1 MTDTREDL
9 VLLEAWRGGDAHAGD
24 ELLRRHFVSV
34 YRFFDAN
41 LGGAQ
46 TGSDSEE
53 LTQKTFEACIAG
65 RDLVRTD
72 FRAYL
77 FGIARRQ
84 LMREWERRRA
94 RGDTVTPSQA
104 GIRDVRTS
112 PSAAVARLD
121 QQQLFVRALE
131 LLPLEFKAV
140 LERFYWEE
148 KTIPEI
154 ADDLG
159 IAKGTVKS
167 RLFRAKAML
176 KERLVNLGVPA
187 HLRDST
193 VELLELRTQALEAEE
208 GDVKDDPE

>member
-1 MTDTREDL
+1 MSGAKRADPDL
-9 VLLEAWRGGDAHAGD
+9 LDAWRGGDTQAGD
-24 ELLRRHFVSV
+24 ELLRKHFVSV

-41 LGGAQ
+41 LSNAHSGGDAE
-46 TGSDSEE
+46 D

-65 RDLVRTD
+65 RDRVRTD

-94 RGDTVTPSQA
+94 RGEVVTPSQA

-121 QQQLFVRALE
+121 VQQLFLRSLE
-131 LLPLEFKAV
+131 LLPLEFKAA
-140 LERFYWEE
+140 LELFYWEDRS
-148 KTIPEI
+148 IPEI
-154 ADDLG
+154 AEELG

-167 RLFRAKAML
+167 RLFRGKAML
-176 KERLVNLGVPA
+176 KDRLIALGIPA
-187 HLRDST
+187 ELRNST
-193 VELLELRTQALEAEE
+193 VELIEQRSKELNL
-208 GDVKDDPE
+208 GDDPETKA

>member
-1 MTDTREDL
+1 MSDGEKRTDPD
-9 VLLEAWRGGDAHAGD
+9 LLELWRGGDTQAGD

-41 LGGAQ
+41 LGSSQVGGDAE
-46 TGSDSEE
+46 D

-65 RDLVRTD
+65 RDRVRTD

-94 RGDTVTPSQA
+94 RGEIITPSQA

-121 QQQLFVRALE
+121 VQQLFLRSLE
-131 LLPLEFKAV
+131 LLPLEFKAA
-140 LERFYWEE
+140 LELFYWEDRS
-148 KTIPEI
+148 IPEI
-154 ADDLG
+154 AEELG

-167 RLFRAKAML
+167 RLFRGKAML
-176 KERLVNLGVPA
+176 KDKLIALGIPA
-187 HLRDST
+187 ALRDST
-193 VELLELRTQALEAEE
+193 VEMIEKRSKELNLEE
-208 GDVKDDPE
+208 GDEKKA

>member
-1 MTDTREDL
+1 
-9 VLLEAWRGGDAHAGD
+9 
-24 ELLRRHFVSV
+24 
-34 YRFFDAN
+34 
-41 LGGAQ
+41 
-46 TGSDSEE
+46 
-53 LTQKTFEACIAG
+53 
-65 RDLVRTD
+65 
-72 FRAYL
+72 
-77 FGIARRQ
+77 
-84 LMREWERRRA
+84 
-94 RGDTVTPSQA
+94 
-104 GIRDVRTS
+104 
-112 PSAAVARLD
+112 
-121 QQQLFVRALE
+121 LFVRALE

-208 GDVKDDPE
+208 GDVKDEPE